1 MNLHNCM
8 KHLMCAD
15 SSVAVKLQEDKQDI
29 IMVPNCKLGLLS
41 MKSWL
46 QLAKVLRA

>member
-1 MNLHNCM
+1 MNLQYCM
-8 KHLMCAD
+8 KHLKCAD

-29 IMVPNCKLGLLS
+29 IMVANCESGLLS

-46 QLAKVLRA
+46 QLAKVLGV

>member
-8 KHLMCAD
+8 KHLKCAD

-29 IMVPNCKLGLLS
+29 IMVPNCESDLLS
-41 MKSWL
+41 MKS
-46 QLAKVLRA
+46 